1 MNYLSLI
8 SSIKNSRVCFIG
20 TKDPRLRLGS
30 LSPDKTHS
38 FVLYTLLRPSL
49 PLLFSFLSIGVQSF
63 SSHRAR
69 LARLIVSE
77 KDEESFYF
85 IKIDG
90 YENTEAVSW
99 TSE

>member
-38 FVLYTLLRPSL
+38 FVLYTLHNEQKYSMYYKNLQFGIHCSIAVVFLRKRWINL
-49 PLLFSFLSIGVQSF
+49 HRRYWTLDLQS
-63 SSHRAR
+63 
-69 LARLIVSE
+69 
-77 KDEESFYF
+77 
-85 IKIDG
+85 
-90 YENTEAVSW
+90 
-99 TSE
+99 